1 MENNIIILA
10 ILFNCLGSLVF
21 LIPSNF
27 FYLAF
32 NQLTLS
38 VPDEDCSNQL
48 TLSVSDEDY
57 SNQLTLS
64 VPDEDYSNHLTLSV
78 PDEDYSRNAL
88 CEINL
93 ISTFFITF

>member
-10 ILFNCLGSLVF
+10 ILFNCLSSLVF

-27 FYLAF
+27 YYLAF

-38 VPDEDCSNQL
+38 VP
-48 TLSVSDEDY
+48 DEDY

-64 VPDEDYSNHLTLSV
+64 VPDEDYS
-78 PDEDYSRNAL
+78 RNSL

-93 ISTFFITF
+93 ISTFLITF